1 MSKLS
6 NKIEA
11 HDRSITEVLD
21 DKKYTVDYFQRE
33 YKWEDRHIEQ
43 LVSDLTSSFLNEYR
57 PEYKRKDIEN
67 YNSYYLG
74 PLYSGILYCPPSHP
88 TRQDRSKQWRTQPSP
103 SLPQNPLLRT
113 FWPKYGL
120 TFTNKIRNCFNFKLV
135 ADSSGGAGGNRT
147 RVQTWN

>member
-33 YKWEDRHIEQ
+33 YKWEERHIEQ
-43 LVSDLTSSFLNEYR
+43 LVSDLTSYFLNEYR
-57 PEYKRKDIEN
+57 PEHKRKDIEN

-74 PLYSGILYCPPSHP
+74 PFVVSVKDGQRSIIDGQQRLTSLTLLLIYLNNLQKELGISEKLE
-88 TRQDRSKQWRTQPSP
+88 
-103 SLPQNPLLRT
+103 SLI
-113 FWPKYGL
+113 F
-120 TFTNKIRNCFNFKLV
+120 
-135 ADSSGGAGGNRT
+135 S
-147 RVQTWN
+147 

>member
-33 YKWEDRHIEQ
+33 YKWEERHIEQ
-43 LVSDLTSSFLNEYR
+43 LVSDLTSSFLNEYK
-57 PEYKRKDIEN
+57 PDHKRKDIEN

-74 PLYSGILYCPPSHP
+74 PFVVSVKDG
-88 TRQDRSKQWRTQPSP
+88 QRSIIDGQQRLT
-103 SLPQNPLLRT
+103 SLTLLLIYLNNPIHNRDALAVYLFLSISFSIITLL
-113 FWPKYGL
+113 FHDL
-120 TFTNKIRNCFNFKLV
+120 I
-135 ADSSGGAGGNRT
+135 
-147 RVQTWN
+147 